1 MPVLALPLSVCV
13 ALWATRWL
21 ADHGE
26 VEDVVHKSHAGA
38 VTDCGGP
45 LDETLR
51 DWQTYGETAVFLALP
66 RPGVPAGM
74 PRTDRLSLAEAAEAG
89 QAAYA
94 PTVGGLLV
102 PRLTPFGPDGD
113 PGLLV
118 EWTAYDA
125 EPVPRHVAESTD
137 LRDLSRRLAEAVQEA
152 TERLA
157 TVGGIPWRGG
167 EANPPPRASLP
178 GLPPGLAPRPVHL
191 LDRAVEVRA
200 LALSGL
206 DVEAKGAA
214 LDATTSAV
222 RTATLR
228 ALLVEAEAAVVG
240 ATNVLA
246 MSIAGWRPA

>member
-1 MPVLALPLSVCV
+1 M
-13 ALWATRWL
+13 
-21 ADHGE
+21 
-26 VEDVVHKSHAGA
+26 
-38 VTDCGGP
+38 
-45 LDETLR
+45 
-51 DWQTYGETAVFLALP
+51 
-66 RPGVPAGM
+66 
-74 PRTDRLSLAEAAEAG
+74 
-89 QAAYA
+89 
-94 PTVGGLLV
+94 
-102 PRLTPFGPDGD
+102 
-113 PGLLV
+113 
-118 EWTAYDA
+118 
-125 EPVPRHVAESTD
+125 AESTD

-167 EANPPPRASLP
+167 EANPPPRSSLP

>member
-1 MPVLALPLSVCV
+1 MPVLALPIVVRC
-13 ALWATRWL
+13 ALWGTRWL
-21 ADHGE
+21 GGQGDLD
-26 VEDVVHKSHAGA
+26 DVVGNVHAGA
-38 VTDCGGP
+38 ATDIAGRF
-45 LDETLR
+45 EATLR
-51 DWQTYGETAVFLALP
+51 DWAERGETAVFLALP
-66 RPGVPAGM
+66 RPGLLTGM
-74 PRTDRLSLAEAAEAG
+74 PRAPLAVTAAATEAG

-94 PTVGGLLV
+94 PTVGGALV
-102 PRLTPFGPDGD
+102 PTLTRFGPEGD
-113 PGLLV
+113 TGVLV
-118 EWTAYDA
+118 TWAAHQT
-125 EPVPRHVAESTD
+125 EPVPRHIAEAPD
-137 LRDLSRRLAEAVQEA
+137 VGDLSRRLTEAVQEA
-152 TERLA
+152 TNRLA

-167 EANPPPRASLP
+167 EANPPPRSSLP
-178 GLPPGLAPRPVHL
+178 GLPRGLAPRPVHL

-206 DVEAKGAA
+206 HVEAKGAA

>member
-1 MPVLALPLSVCV
+1 M
-13 ALWATRWL
+13 
-21 ADHGE
+21 
-26 VEDVVHKSHAGA
+26 
-38 VTDCGGP
+38 TDCGGP

-167 EANPPPRASLP
+167 EANPPPRSSLP

>member
-1 MPVLALPLSVCV
+1 MLALPLSVRV

-21 ADHGE
+21 AGE
-26 VEDVVHKSHAGA
+26 CVIEDVVRHSHVGA
-38 VTDCGGP
+38 VTECAGP
-45 LDETLR
+45 IEKTLQ
-51 DWQTYGETAVFLALP
+51 DWSDDGETAVLFALP
-66 RPGVPAGM
+66 RPGLLAGM
-74 PRTDRLSLAEAAEAG
+74 PRTNRLVLAEAAEAG

-94 PTVGGLLV
+94 PSAGGLLV
-102 PRLTPFGPDGD
+102 PKLTPFGPDGD

-125 EPVPRHVAESTD
+125 EPVPRHVTEATD
-137 LRDLSRRLAEAVQEA
+137 LRDLSRRLAEALQE
-152 TERLA
+152 TTDRLA

-167 EANPPPRASLP
+167 EANPPPRATLP
-178 GLPPGLAPRPVHL
+178 GLPRGLAPRPVHL

-200 LALSGL
+200 LALRGIE
-206 DVEAKGAA
+206 VEQGGAA
-214 LDATTSAV
+214 LGATTSAV

-228 ALLVEAEAAVVG
+228 ALLVEAEAALVG